1 MTKTETFLISQGRDT
16 GPFTIPNPPTY
27 RTSTILFDSAQA
39 YEDASAGKGPLPSY
53 GRYGTPTTWQLEEV
67 LNTIQGS
74 DRTFLTTTG
83 MGAVALAL
91 QSFLKTGDHVLVV
104 DCVYGGTHPFCDGFL
119 KRYGVEVTYFDPN
132 IGAGIADLFQPNT
145 KAVYLE
151 APGSL
156 TFEMQDITPMADIA
170 HQKGC
175 VIMMDCTW
183 VTPLY
188 FKPFEHGVDIVIHAL
203 TKYVGGHSDLMM
215 GSVSC
220 REPHVDAVKHMYR
233 WTGPTP
239 AGDNISLALR
249 GIRTLAVRLE
259 RQQKSALTV
268 ARWLEQ
274 QKEVKQVLFPMLE
287 SNPHYTLW
295 KKYMTGGA
303 SLFAVEMAQTDQAK
317 IFAMIDALEHFG
329 IGASWGGFES
339 LVIPFMPAETRRAT
353 RWGKDLTLIRLHIGL
368 EHTDDLIA
376 DLELAFSRLQ

>member
-1 MTKTETFLISQGRDT
+1 MEKKETLVVSKGRNT
-16 GPFTIPNPPTY
+16 GAFTVPNPPTY
-27 RTSTILFDSAQA
+27 RTSTILFESAQA
-39 YEDASAGKGPLPSY
+39 YEDANAGKGKLPSY
-53 GRYGTPTTWQLEEV
+53 GRYGTPTTWELEEV
-67 LNTIQGS
+67 LNALQDS
-74 DRTFLTTTG
+74 DHTFLTTTG

-132 IGAGIADLFQPNT
+132 IGTGIADLFKPNT

-156 TFEMQDITPMADIA
+156 TFEMQDIRPMADIA
-170 HQKGC
+170 HEKGC
-175 VIMMDCTW
+175 VVLMDCTW

-188 FKPFEHGVDIVIHAL
+188 FKPFEHGVDVAIHAL

-220 REPHVDAVKHMYR
+220 KKPHADAIKNLYR

-239 AGDNISLALR
+239 SGDNASLALR

-259 RQQKSALTV
+259 QHRRSAMKV
-268 ARWLEQ
+268 AAWLQ
-274 QKEVKQVLFPMLE
+274 GRKEVKQILFPMME
-287 SNPHYTLW
+287 DNSHHALW

-303 SLFAVEMAQTDQAK
+303 SLFAIELAQADRNK
-317 IFAMIDALEHFG
+317 IFAMIDSLEHFG

-339 LVIPFMPAETRRAT
+339 LIIPFMPAGTRKAT
-353 RWGKDLTLIRLHIGL
+353 RWGKDLTLVRLHIGL
-368 EHTDDLIA
+368 EHPDDLIA
-376 DLELAFSRLQ
+376 DLDQAFSQLR